1 MIDWIFISLT
11 ALSALLFTGGDVFLK
26 YWTQKSSPTYMI
38 IAFAFYLIAGVVLAM
53 SFKRRE
59 LAVAIAVLTCFNL
72 IAIAVIGLV
81 LFKEVLGLKEIIGI
95 TLAILAIVV
104 FNS

>member
-1 MIDWIFISLT
+1 MIDWIFIGLV

-26 YWTQKSSPTYMI
+26 YWAQNSNLYYMLT
-38 IAFAFYLIAGVVLAM
+38 AFVFYLIAGVVLAV

-72 IAIAVIGLV
+72 IAIAILGLV
-81 LFKEVLGLKEIIGI
+81 IFKEALGLKEIIGI
-95 TLAILAIVV
+95 TLAILAIIV
-104 FNS
+104 FNI